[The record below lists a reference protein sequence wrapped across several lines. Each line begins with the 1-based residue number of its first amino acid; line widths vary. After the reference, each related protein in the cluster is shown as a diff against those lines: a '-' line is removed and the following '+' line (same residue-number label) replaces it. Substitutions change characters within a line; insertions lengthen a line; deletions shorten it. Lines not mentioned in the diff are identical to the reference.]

1 MNKIRALL
9 LSGLLLPGC
18 TDQPRTMPAPA
29 ESGGPTSAES
39 ISPAER
45 RTIEIYSV
53 VLRRLVLKDHTF
65 GRGRSPFR
73 QVYVLDGS
81 VGSGSIMRQMW
92 KIEKPFSDDV
102 RRGLLAELRA
112 LPPITFISGAEAK
125 RMGKKG
131 METGLEGM
139 GVILSVGSIDR
150 HVSRVEVSNSLWCGG
165 LCGQWMT
172 YVLERSE
179 GRWKITG
186 TTGPAAIS

>member
-1 MNKIRALL
+1 MNKVPALL
-9 LSGLLLPGC
+9 LIGILLSGC
-18 TDQPRTMPAPA
+18 TDQPRTLPAPID
-29 ESGGPTSAES
+29 SGEPASAWN

-45 RTIEIYSV
+45 RSIDVYAE
-53 VLRRLVLKDHTF
+53 VLRQLVTKDHTF
-65 GRGRSPFR
+65 GRGKSPFHH
-73 QVYVLDGS
+73 VYVLDGS
-81 VGSGSIMRQMW
+81 VGSGSIMRTMW
-92 KIEKPFSDDV
+92 KIEEPFSVDV

-131 METGLEGM
+131 METGLDGM
-139 GVILSVGSIDR
+139 GVILSVGAIER
-150 HVSRVEVSNSLWCGG
+150 HGSRVEVSNSLWCGG

-172 YVLERSE
+172 YVLEQHQ